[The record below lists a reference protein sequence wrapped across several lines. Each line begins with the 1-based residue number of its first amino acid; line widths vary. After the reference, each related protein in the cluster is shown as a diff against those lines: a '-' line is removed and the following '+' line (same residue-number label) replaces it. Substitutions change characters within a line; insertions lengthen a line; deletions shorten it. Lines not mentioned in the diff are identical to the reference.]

1 MALFAIGD
9 LHLYFTGEDP
19 LMLNGKIWQDRA
31 NRFIRNCKNLI
42 TDKDTLVITGDH
54 AYIKK
59 PEELMPYLDYLDR
72 IPGKKVLTRGNHD
85 QFWEASKTEK
95 LNEIYGDRAFFL
107 QRNYLLY
114 GDYALVATKGYT
126 YEGKDSLE
134 HAEELVAREADRLE
148 SALISA
154 RDHGF
159 AKIIIFLHY
168 PPTNILQRNSAFTKL
183 AEKYKAEQVVYSHC
197 HGARRFNDSLKGRHH
212 GVRYSLVS
220 ADFVGFIPKKI
231 LD

>member
-1 MALFAIGD
+1 
-9 LHLYFTGEDP
+9 
-19 LMLNGKIWQDRA
+19 
-31 NRFIRNCKNLI
+31 
-42 TDKDTLVITGDH
+42 
-54 AYIKK
+54 
-59 PEELMPYLDYLDR
+59 
-72 IPGKKVLTRGNHD
+72 VLTRGNHD

-95 LNEIYGDRAFFL
+95 LNEMYSDRAFFL
-107 QRNYLLY
+107 QGNYCRY

-134 HAEELVAREADRLE
+134 HAEELIAREADRLE

-154 RDHGF
+154 YDHGF

-197 HGARRFNDSLKGRHH
+197 HGERRFNDSLKGRHH

-220 ADFVGFIPKKI
+220 ADFIGFIPKKI